1 MEAVLIRLK
10 GLSAAELCEEFVR
23 AGVKCGPIT
32 STTRATYERKLA
44 RVLAEQEGVASE
56 ADDNRSSLGLETAGD
71 SKPASGATSEDAPAV
86 VTASSRSSEN
96 NGEELDFGY
105 GVGLNPPEEEEISI
119 RSAFNSSVECSNSQ
133 FKTKTPSKHAQVSPT
148 FYYGV
153 CPPWEDV
160 LARNGK
166 RHS

>member
-1 MEAVLIRLK
+1 MEVVLIRLK
-10 GLSAAELCEEFVR
+10 GLSDAELCEEFVR

-32 STTRATYERKLA
+32 STTRAIYERKLA
-44 RVLAEQEGVASE
+44 RVLAEQEGIAAE
-56 ADDNRSSLGLETAGD
+56 TDDNHSSLGPETAGD
-71 SKPASGATSEDAPAV
+71 SKPVSGATSQDAPDI

-96 NGEELDFGY
+96 NGEESDFGY
-105 GVGLNPPEEEEISI
+105 GVGLNPPEEEEISV

-133 FKTKTPSKHAQVSPT
+133 SKTETPSKVAQVSPT

-166 RHS
+166 RH